1 MGRACGRAKTA
12 TITLIISHRQINK
25 ITCCGDSSMWMQKSS
40 LLRNKYFSTCFSE
53 YVSALIFFDAIQ
65 RVQRGNSPQ
74 LFENFAWN
82 AKRRLRP
89 RGIPRR
95 EKRTKQESLPGHDYN
110 RLKEVAAATPSGA
123 GGRASQN
130 QRITL
135 MISLRQKTKR

>member
-1 MGRACGRAKTA
+1 MDAETFVVEEQVFQH
-12 TITLIISHRQINK
+12 LF
-25 ITCCGDSSMWMQKSS
+25 
-40 LLRNKYFSTCFSE
+40 LRVTN
-53 YVSALIFFDAIQ
+53 VSALIFFDAIQ

-95 EKRTKQESLPGHDYN
+95 EKRTKQESLPGHDYI
-110 RLKEVAAATPSGA
+110 RLEEVAAATPSGV

-130 QRITL
+130 QRITM